1 MKKTMKKA
9 LAWLGTAMM
18 TLGLVTAPALSARA
32 AVDVESLSDGTA
44 YLNINKADWSDY
56 EATYTNAEITGDGQY
71 TVSMEAKEAIDAGE
85 FNALEVKN
93 GESALGNGSVI
104 TIDEIKINGTAIE
117 LAGESYTCSADG
129 GGVTTRVNLHNVYN
143 KPIEDDGTIASDVR
157 TAGDLEKAT
166 AELWTEEQGKGMTSL
181 EVTFT
186 VSDYGKTVEVA
197 TDDSAPTATLTEAI
211 ATLNINNVDWSE
223 FEATLTNAE
232 ITGDGSYE
240 VSMTMAEPQDL
251 GEFNALEVPEGEL
264 LMGNRCIITIDEIKL
279 NDTVVQPEK
288 PSYTCSADGAG
299 ITTRVNLH
307 NIYNN
312 PVDENGEVGS
322 DVRAAVDPKDTSA
335 VLWTEEES
343 KGITSIVVKFTVS
356 DYGKNEAVAEEAAP
370 SVGEVDKDGEYN
382 AYILIQSPKYS
393 FRNAWYDAQ
402 YGLGYTDDT
411 GFDYFNQITGWDADG
426 NALVIPGTIQ
436 DAKIT
441 GNGTYTVSVT
451 GLQFA
456 DDDFKDQQNFNII
469 GVDTDIPFSEDIVI
483 SDMELSVNGT
493 GVDINP
499 IVADVEET
507 NGYLTMMIQ
516 NIWNDKIKEIG
527 YTPTPV
533 TDISITF
540 KVSGFNYDNEA
551 VTEATTS
558 EETTTEAAATET
570 KEESKGMNKG
580 LIAGIAAAVVAVVAI
595 VVGVVVGGKKKDEKE
610 DK

>member
-1 MKKTMKKA
+1 MKKPWKKA

-18 TLGLVTAPALSARA
+18 TLGLVTAPSLPTKAADPFDGEFDVFIGFGGDKAEENDWGMQYNNPTNPDNNPDIVATTAKAKVGDTVTVSLEFPDAVPNVWWMAPVLVSTEQVGSLDVAVSLKIDDKDVDIDASQGDMWWYEDTGTVEKDCAIRLYGGFNEWAAQYIAEPSGFKKVEYTVTINSAEKAEPKTVGAAFEGEADLYIGFGGDKAEENDWGMQYNSPDNADNNADIVATNEKIKVGETKTVSLEFPDAVPNVWWMAPVLVAEGIGDLDVTVALKIDGE
-32 AVDVESLSDGTA
+32 DVEIDASKGDM
-44 YLNINKADWSDY
+44 WWY
-56 EATYTNAEITGDGQY
+56 EATGDIDDKNAIRLYGGFNEWAAQYIAEPSGFKKVEY
-71 TVSMEAKEAIDAGE
+71 TVTL
-85 FNALEVKN
+85 N
-93 GESALGNGSVI
+93 SAN
-104 TIDEIKINGTAIE
+104 
-117 LAGESYTCSADG
+117 LAG
-129 GGVTTRVNLHNVYN
+129 
-143 KPIEDDGTIASDVR
+143 
-157 TAGDLEKAT
+157 
-166 AELWTEEQGKGMTSL
+166 AEEE
-181 EVTFT
+181 ET
-186 VSDYGKTVEVA
+186 VSA
-197 TDDSAPTATLTEAI
+197 
-211 ATLNINNVDWSE
+211 
-223 FEATLTNAE
+223 
-232 ITGDGSYE
+232 
-240 VSMTMAEPQDL
+240 
-251 GEFNALEVPEGEL
+251 
-264 LMGNRCIITIDEIKL
+264 
-279 NDTVVQPEK
+279 
-288 PSYTCSADGAG
+288 
-299 ITTRVNLH
+299 
-307 NIYNN
+307 
-312 PVDENGEVGS
+312 
-322 DVRAAVDPKDTSA
+322 
-335 VLWTEEES
+335 
-343 KGITSIVVKFTVS
+343 
-356 DYGKNEAVAEEAAP
+356 
-370 SVGEVDKDGEYN
+370 GEVDKDGEYN

-456 DDDFKDQQNFNII
+456 DDDFKDQDHFNII

-533 TDISITF
+533 TDVSITF

-551 VTEATTS
+551 VTEAPATS
-558 EETTTEAAATET
+558 EETATTEAAATET

-580 LIAGIAAAVVAVVAI
+580 LIAGIAAAAVAVVAI